1 MGSLNDS
8 RFQLRPTDGA
18 EGASLRRIAEGAAF
32 MNASGFATVNPATGD
47 QIATFSFFTPAQIET
62 VVASAD
68 KSFRSF
74 RKLSVHK
81 RAQLFVDL
89 GTALR
94 KQKARLATVI
104 STEMGK
110 ILSEAEAEIDKCAHE
125 ADWYAEHGPKI
136 MADEPAATGTVNAY
150 VSYLPL
156 GPILAVMPWNFP
168 IWQLTRMAIPTM
180 LAGNVV
186 LVKHSRNTQGSSLE
200 FERVMLEAG
209 FPAGVFQN
217 LILKRADVARVI
229 NDRRV
234 QGASVTGSVGA
245 GSAVASEAGKVIKKT
260 VMELG
265 GSDAFI
271 VCEDA
276 DIPRAVAAGIRGRF
290 HNAGQVC
297 LAAKRFILVGK
308 IADEFEGSFVEA
320 AKALRVGDPFDPAMD
335 MGPMARADLRDSLH
349 QQVEGSIARGARVL
363 CGGKPVAAKGAFY
376 PPTVLSGVTEG
387 MPAFDEET
395 FGPVAALTR
404 VPDIEAAV
412 RAANASQ
419 FGLSGNLWTRDVD
432 MARTVARDL
441 YTGGV
446 FINGVTAT
454 DPRVPVGGVK
464 NSGYGREL
472 SHFGAHAFVNA
483 QTVWIEN
490 A

>member
-1 MGSLNDS
+1 
-8 RFQLRPTDGA
+8 
-18 EGASLRRIAEGAAF
+18 
-32 MNASGFATVNPATGD
+32 MNPSGFATVNPSTGE
-47 QIATFSFFTPAQIET
+47 QIEAFSFYN
-62 VVASAD
+62 ASQTEDVLGRAD
-68 KSFRSF
+68 KSFQSF
-74 RKLSVHK
+74 RKLPVHK
-81 RAQLFVDL
+81 RAQMLSKL
-89 GTALR
+89 AETLR
-94 KQKARLATVI
+94 KSKLHLAKVI
-104 STEMGK
+104 TTEMGK
-110 ILSEAEAEIDKCAHE
+110 IAAEAAEEVEKCAHE
-125 ADWYAEHGPKI
+125 ADWYAEHGPR
-136 MADEPAATGTVNAY
+136 MLADEPAPTGAINAY

-186 LVKHSRNTQGSSLE
+186 LVKHSKNTQRSSLE

-209 FPAGVFQN
+209 FPPGVFQN
-217 LILKRADVARVI
+217 LILDRKDIANVI

-234 QGASVTGSVGA
+234 QGASVTGSVRA

-276 DIPRAVAAGIRGRF
+276 DIPRAVEAGIRGRF
-290 HNAGQVC
+290 HNTGQVC
-297 LAAKRFILVGK
+297 LAAKRFILLEK
-308 IADEFEGSFVEA
+308 IADEFERLFVEA
-320 AKALRVGDPFDPAMD
+320 ARSLRVGNPFDPAMQ

-349 QQVEGSIARGARVL
+349 KQVEGSVAKGARVL
-363 CGGKPVAAKGAFY
+363 CGGKAVPGKGAFY
-376 PPTVLSGVTEG
+376 PATVLGGVTQG

-395 FGPVAALTR
+395 FGPVAAITR
-404 VPDIEAAV
+404 VRDIDAAV
-412 RAANASQ
+412 KAANASQ
-419 FGLSGNLWTRDVD
+419 FGLSGNLWTRNTEV
-432 MARTVARDL
+432 ARGIARDL
-441 YTGGV
+441 NTGGL
-446 FINGVTAT
+446 FINGVTAS

-472 SHFGAHAFVNA
+472 SHFGLHAFVNA

>member
-1 MGSLNDS
+1 MRTTLADQAPMN
-8 RFQLRPTDGA
+8 
-18 EGASLRRIAEGAAF
+18 EGTF
-32 MNASGFATVNPATGD
+32 VTVNPSTGEE
-47 QIATFSFFTPAQIET
+47 IEAFSFFTPEQIDRA
-62 VVASAD
+62 VARAD
-68 KSFRSF
+68 WSFQAF
-74 RKLSVHK
+74 RKVSVH
-81 RAQLFVDL
+81 RRAELFANLGSALRRNGAQL
-89 GTALR
+89 A
-94 KQKARLATVI
+94 KVI

-110 ILSEAEAEIDKCAHE
+110 ILREAEAEIEKCAHE
-125 ADWYAEHGPKI
+125 AEWYAEHGPKM
-136 MADEPAATGTVNAY
+136 MADEPAATGTVDAY

-156 GPILAVMPWNFP
+156 GPILAIMPWNFP

-186 LVKHSRNTQGSSLE
+186 LVKHSHNTQGSSLE
-200 FERVMLEAG
+200 FERVVLEAG
-209 FPAGVFQN
+209 FPEGVFQN
-217 LILKRADVARVI
+217 LILKRKDVARVI

-276 DIPRAVAAGIRGRF
+276 DIRKAVAAGILGRF

-297 LAAKRFILVGK
+297 LAAKRFILVEN
-308 IADEFEGSFVEA
+308 IADEFERAFVEA
-320 AKALRVGDPFDPAMD
+320 ATALRVGDPFDPAMD
-335 MGPMARADLRDSLH
+335 LGPMARADLRDSLH
-349 QQVEGSIARGARVL
+349 KQVEHSVARGARVL
-363 CGGKPVAAKGAFY
+363 CGGEPVAGKGAFY
-376 PPTVLSGVTEG
+376 PPTVLSRVTEG

-404 VPDIEAAV
+404 VPDVDAAV
-412 RAANASQ
+412 HAANASP
-419 FGLSGNLWTRDVD
+419 FGLSGNLWTRNVEL
-432 MARTVARDL
+432 ARRVARDL
-441 YTGGV
+441 QTGGV
-446 FINGVTAT
+446 FINGVSAS

-472 SHFGAHAFVNA
+472 SHFGVHAFVNA
-483 QTVWIEN
+483 QTVWIDN

>member
-1 MGSLNDS
+1 
-8 RFQLRPTDGA
+8 
-18 EGASLRRIAEGAAF
+18 
-32 MNASGFATVNPATGD
+32 MNRAGFTTVNPSTGD
-47 QIATFSFFTPAQIET
+47 EIEAFSYFTPAQT
-62 VVASAD
+62 DKVVARAD

-74 RKLSVHK
+74 RALPVHA
-81 RAQLFVDL
+81 RAQLFTDL
-89 GTALR
+89 ANALR
-94 KQKARLATVI
+94 NNKAQLAKVI

-110 ILSEAEAEIDKCAHE
+110 IFSEAEAEIEKCAHE

-136 MADEPAATGTVNAY
+136 MADEPAPTGSVNAY

-156 GPILAVMPWNFP
+156 GPILAIMPWNFP
-168 IWQLTRMAIPTM
+168 IWQLTRMAIPTL

-186 LVKHSRNTQGSSLE
+186 LVKHSSNTQRSSLE
-200 FERVMLEAG
+200 FERVMLDAG
-209 FPAGVFQN
+209 FPEGVFQN
-217 LILKRADVARVI
+217 VILKREDVVNVL
-229 NDRRV
+229 NDGRV
-234 QGASVTGSVGA
+234 QGASVTGSVRA

-276 DIPRAVAAGIRGRF
+276 DIPKAVAAGIRGRF

-308 IADEFEGSFVEA
+308 IADEFERSFVEA
-320 AKALRVGDPFDPAMD
+320 AKSLRVGDPFNPAMNL
-335 MGPMARADLRDSLH
+335 GPMARADLRDSLH
-349 QQVEGSIARGARVL
+349 KQVQGSIAKGARLL
-363 CGGKPVAAKGAFY
+363 CGGKPAEGKGAFY

-395 FGPVAALTR
+395 FGPVAALIR
-404 VPDIEAAV
+404 VPDIDSAV

-419 FGLSGNLWTRDVD
+419 FGLSGNLWTRDVEL
-432 MARTVARDL
+432 ARKIARDL

-446 FINGVTAT
+446 FINGITAS

-472 SHFGAHAFVNA
+472 SHFGPHAFVNA

-490 A
+490 AWSRRG

>member
-1 MGSLNDS
+1 
-8 RFQLRPTDGA
+8 
-18 EGASLRRIAEGAAF
+18 
-32 MNASGFATVNPATGD
+32 MNTVGFATNTAGFATVNPSTGEE
-47 QIATFSFFTPAQIET
+47 IEAFSYFVPAQTEK
-62 VVASAD
+62 VVARAD
-68 KSFRSF
+68 KSFQSF

-81 RAQLFVDL
+81 RAQLLAEL
-89 GTALR
+89 GNALR
-94 KQKARLATVI
+94 KNKAQLAKVV
-104 STEMGK
+104 SMEMGK
-110 ILSEAEAEIDKCAHE
+110 IYTEAEAEIEKCAHE

-136 MADEPAATGTVNAY
+136 MADEPAPTGTVKAY

-156 GPILAVMPWNFP
+156 GPILAIMPWNFP

-186 LVKHSRNTQGSSLE
+186 LVKHSPNTQRSSLE

-209 FPAGVFQN
+209 FQEGVFQN
-217 LILKRADVARVI
+217 LILKRDDVVGVI
-229 NDRRV
+229 NDGRV
-234 QGASVTGSVGA
+234 QGASVTGSVRA

-276 DIPRAVAAGIRGRF
+276 DIPKAVAAGITARF

-308 IADEFEGSFVEA
+308 IADEFERSFVEA
-320 AKALRVGDPFDPAMD
+320 AKSLRVGDPFNSAMD
-335 MGPMARADLRDSLH
+335 LGPMARADLRDSLH
-349 QQVEGSIARGARVL
+349 KQVEGSIAKGASLL
-363 CGGKPVAAKGAFY
+363 CGGKPVEGKGAFY
-376 PPTVLSGVTEG
+376 PPTVLGGVTEG

-404 VPDIEAAV
+404 VPDIDSAV

-419 FGLSGNLWTRDVD
+419 FGLSGNLWTRDVE
-432 MARTVARDL
+432 MARKVARDL

-446 FINGVTAT
+446 FINGFTAT

-472 SHFGAHAFVNA
+472 
-483 QTVWIEN
+483 
-490 A
+490 

>member
-1 MGSLNDS
+1 
-8 RFQLRPTDGA
+8 
-18 EGASLRRIAEGAAF
+18 
-32 MNASGFATVNPATGD
+32 MNEATFVTVNPSTG
-47 QIATFSFFTPAQIET
+47 QEIEAFSFFTPEQIDRA
-62 VVASAD
+62 VARAD
-68 KSFRSF
+68 WSFQAF
-74 RKLSVHK
+74 RKVSVHK
-81 RAQLFVDL
+81 RAELFANL
-89 GTALR
+89 GSALR
-94 KQKARLATVI
+94 RNRAQLAKVI

-110 ILSEAEAEIDKCAHE
+110 ILREAEAEIEKCAHE
-125 ADWYAEHGPKI
+125 AEWYAEHGPKM
-136 MADEPAATGTVNAY
+136 MADEPAATGAVDAY

-156 GPILAVMPWNFP
+156 GPILAIMPWNFP

-186 LVKHSRNTQGSSLE
+186 LVKHSHNTQGSSLE

-209 FPAGVFQN
+209 FPEGVFQN
-217 LILKRADVARVI
+217 LILKRKDVARVI

-276 DIPRAVAAGIRGRF
+276 DIRKAVAAGILGRF

-297 LAAKRFILVGK
+297 LAAKRFILVES
-308 IADEFEGSFVEA
+308 IADEFERAFVEA
-320 AKALRVGDPFDPAMD
+320 ATALRVGDPFDPAMD
-335 MGPMARADLRDSLH
+335 LGPMARADLRDSLH
-349 QQVEGSIARGARVL
+349 KQVEHSVARGARVL
-363 CGGKPVAAKGAFY
+363 CGGEPVAGKGAFY
-376 PPTVLSGVTEG
+376 PPTVLSRVTEG

-404 VPDIEAAV
+404 VPDVDAAV
-412 RAANASQ
+412 HAANASP
-419 FGLSGNLWTRDVD
+419 FGLSGNLWTRNVEL
-432 MARTVARDL
+432 ARRVARDL
-441 YTGGV
+441 QTGGV
-446 FINGVTAT
+446 FINGVSAS

-472 SHFGAHAFVNA
+472 SHFGVHAFVNA
-483 QTVWIEN
+483 QTVWIDN